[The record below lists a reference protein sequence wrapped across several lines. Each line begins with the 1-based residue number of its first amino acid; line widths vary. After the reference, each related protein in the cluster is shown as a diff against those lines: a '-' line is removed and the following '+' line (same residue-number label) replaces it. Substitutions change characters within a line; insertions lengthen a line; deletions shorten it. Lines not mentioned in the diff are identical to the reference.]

1 MLLRF
6 FRRSYELLLI
16 NVFNLI
22 GIRLCNQGAE
32 DYMKELQ
39 FFFLGGGVVCFV
51 LRVFCVFCLFVF
63 ASQTSVA
70 SAAEKD
76 T

>member
-1 MLLRF
+1 MRF

-39 FFFLGGGVVCFV
+39 FFFGWGGCLFCFEG
-51 LRVFCVFCLFVF
+51 FCVFCLFVF